1 MLYAEECKMQ
11 FYIFITVPVNATAPC
26 TNGAVRLVGGFS
38 SYEGRVEICYNNQW
52 GTVCDNGFTSID
64 AKVVCGQL
72 GHPVIGEMK
81 CASWHPDYHLHC
93 CFVLFFVYKHMQK
106 STTPDAIEF
115 SANQLSPRFKG
126 ET

>member
-1 MLYAEECKMQ
+1 MIFYAEECKMQ
-11 FYIFITVPVNATAPC
+11 FYIFITVPVNATVPC

-72 GHPVIGEMK
+72 GHPVIGEIK
-81 CASWHPDYHLHC
+81 CASRHPDYHLHY
-93 CFVLFFVYKHMQK
+93 CFVLFFVYKTHAQ
-106 STTPDAIEF
+106 
-115 SANQLSPRFKG
+115 NQLPPPPPNAASDVRV
-126 ET
+126 

>member
-11 FYIFITVPVNATAPC
+11 FYIFITVPVNATVPC

-72 GHPVIGEMK
+72 GYPVIGEIK
-81 CASWHPDYHLHC
+81 CASGILIIIC
-93 CFVLFFVYKHMQK
+93 TAALFFSLCINTCRNQLPSPPLPMLPV
-106 STTPDAIEF
+106 TLEF
-115 SANQLSPRFKG
+115 SAN
-126 ET
+126 